1 MSETTEE
8 KLAPEAKT
16 LIETMVRIALESDPT
31 RLYPYP
37 GIVVDHKSKAGNV
50 LAFDIHP
57 ISVYKWFWSELL
69 KDRNAEVAFAL
80 DRHAKPGQQTKHDS
94 IVTMICWVK
103 GVIHIGMIDYNV
115 EPFVIEDTDWS
126 HPVWLNLV
134 AKELKSTAPDKFPY
148 MINVD

>member
-57 ISVYKWFWSELL
+57 
-69 KDRNAEVAFAL
+69 
-80 DRHAKPGQQTKHDS
+80 
-94 IVTMICWVK
+94 
-103 GVIHIGMIDYNV
+103 
-115 EPFVIEDTDWS
+115 
-126 HPVWLNLV
+126 
-134 AKELKSTAPDKFPY
+134 
-148 MINVD
+148 